1 VSKLRR
7 IYKPLLASVS
17 TFLLSTQDPT
27 IADHLL
33 DHHRRRR
40 PDHLLPARRRRHRHH
55 DHPSLSLVNSDPLAW
70 PQNEL
75 HQQLGDPQSTEPPR
89 IQKP

>member
-1 VSKLRR
+1 VSKLRI

-33 DHHRRRR
+33 DHHHRR
-40 PDHLLPARRRRHRHH
+40 PDHLLPARRRHH

-75 HQQLGDPQSTEPPR
+75 HQQLRDPQSTEPPR